1 MSFFSAVTPRTAGFN
16 TVDLTSLLPS
26 TWFLTLLLMWIG
38 ASPLSTGGGVK
49 IILLSILWIGTAT
62 CLVAFWVPEGS
73 VTQILFEVT
82 SAISTVGLSL
92 DFTSQLNTAGKII
105 ISLTMF
111 VGRVGLIT
119 LLSGLIPRQSSQS
132 YTYAE
137 ENVIV

>member
-1 MSFFSAVTPRTAGFN
+1 MKNIIN
-16 TVDLTSLLPS
+16 TLRGKEKIEIFKRQLPS
-26 TWFLTLLLMWIG
+26 ENVRR
-38 ASPLSTGGGVK
+38 AHA

-132 YTYAE
+132 YPYAE

>member
-1 MSFFSAVTPRTAGFN
+1 MDRN
-16 TVDLTSLLPS
+16 RHR
-26 TWFLTLLLMWIG
+26 
-38 ASPLSTGGGVK
+38 
-49 IILLSILWIGTAT
+49 
-62 CLVAFWVPEGS
+62 LVAFWVPEGS

>member
-1 MSFFSAVTPRTAGFN
+1 MQSYYY
-16 TVDLTSLLPS
+16 
-26 TWFLTLLLMWIG
+26 
-38 ASPLSTGGGVK
+38 LS
-49 IILLSILWIGTAT
+49 
-62 CLVAFWVPEGS
+62 CGS
-73 VTQILFEVT
+73 EPPPAWWLFGYRRDRSQILFEVT